1 MQVNYS
7 WFIIGW
13 TVRRTTV
20 GRQDKGLFNITQNRT
35 WILGVCL
42 IDLHKILVFT
52 HIELEKS
59 YLFKFLNFH
68 FQKQSL
74 IIRVSDMLASAFKLR
89 SVSQTSL

>member
-20 GRQDKGLFNITQNRT
+20 GRQDKGFFNITQNRI
-35 WILGVCL
+35 WILGVFL
-42 IDLHKILVFT
+42 TDLHKIYIYT
-52 HIELEKS
+52 HQASKILP
-59 YLFKFLNFH
+59 FRIPA
-68 FQKQSL
+68 FQFSEA
-74 IIRVSDMLASAFKLR
+74 ISDMLALAFKLR